1 MKTEEKKSGFSRRDL
16 ITKGA
21 VAGAIVWAVPMIE
34 TVPAYAAVGS
44 IAAMSCSYGFIIYSD
59 TSSPTSTSN
68 YYLACFPS
76 GSSTCSTTGAN
87 NQLSSSSSLDTLQSA
102 TLTFTTWNSSDLGT
116 KVIVTVTDSFGTHEI
131 TSIDCRGVG
140 TMTSPGNTVGAN
152 ANYYFLAAF
161 AWNYNSGT
169 NAHVGQVGTTQA
181 PGSSITS
188 SSVTFGTSC

>member
-68 YYLACFPS
+68 YYLAYFPQY
-76 GSSTCSTTGAN
+76 SSTCGTGAN
-87 NQLSSSSSLDTLQSA
+87 GQLSTTVPVNTLQS
-102 TLTFTTWNSSDLGT
+102 G
-116 KVIVTVTDSFGTHEI
+116 VTVTFISWTGHDLNVNNTIATVTDIYGTHDI
-131 TSIDCRGVG
+131 TAITCTGVG
-140 TMTSPGNTVGAN
+140 TMTSGNTVTAN
-152 ANYYFLAAF
+152 AGYYFLAAF
-161 AWNYNSGT
+161 AWNYNQST
-169 NAHVGQVGTTQA
+169 VGQVGIACVA
-181 PGSSITS
+181 PSCSITS